1 MEGKLVLI
9 IVLIV
14 LALII
19 MFQNKDAVAFQMLF
33 WSIGISKILMIL
45 MILIVGFAIG
55 YITAKMKRGGG
66 A

>member
-9 IVLIV
+9 IVLIA

-19 MFQNKDAVAFQMLF
+19 MFQNKDVVSFRILF
-33 WSIGISKILMIL
+33 WAVSISKILMIL

-55 YITAKMKRGGG
+55 YVTAKIKRGG

>member
-9 IVLIV
+9 IVLIA

-19 MFQNKDAVAFQMLF
+19 MFQNKDVVGFQILF

-55 YITAKMKRGGG
+55 FVTARMKRGGG
-66 A
+66 

>member
-9 IVLIV
+9 IVLIA

-19 MFQNKDAVAFQMLF
+19 MFQNKDVVAFQMLF

-55 YITAKMKRGGG
+55 YVTAKMKRGGG
-66 A
+66 

>member
-9 IVLIV
+9 IVLIA

-19 MFQNKDAVAFQMLF
+19 MFQNKEAVNFQVLF

-55 YITAKMKRGGG
+55 YITAKMKKGG
-66 A
+66 